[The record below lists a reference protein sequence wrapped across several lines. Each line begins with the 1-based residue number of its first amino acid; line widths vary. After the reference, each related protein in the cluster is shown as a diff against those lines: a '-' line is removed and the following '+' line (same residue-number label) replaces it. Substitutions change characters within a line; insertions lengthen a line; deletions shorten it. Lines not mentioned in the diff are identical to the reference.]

1 MHQLKYKLLV
11 ICSLLFMGIK
21 AQQKPN
27 IVFIYTDDL
36 GYGDLSC
43 YGATKIATPHID
55 KLSKE
60 GALFTDAH
68 ATSATCTPSRFS
80 LLTGK
85 YAWRKSGTSVAPG
98 NASLIIPTDTRT
110 LPGMLQQAGYNTA
123 VVGKWHLGL
132 GPQPT
137 GPDWNGDIRPGPLEI
152 GFSYSFIIPATG
164 DRVPCVFVENHQV
177 VGRDEHDSI
186 QVSYGKPI
194 GNDPTG
200 REHPELLKMKT
211 SPEHGHD
218 ATIVNGIS
226 RIGFMSGGKAARW
239 TDEDIA
245 DILTNKAVDYINR
258 NKSNP
263 FFLYFSTHDIHV
275 PRVPH
280 ARFAGKSG
288 LGARGDVILELD
300 ATVGRILRTID
311 SLGLTKNTLI
321 IFSSDNGP
329 VLDDG
334 YQDEAVTKRN
344 GHTPSGIYRGGK
356 YSNFEAGTRVPF
368 IVKWPGKVKAG
379 SISNVP
385 VSQIDL
391 FASLSSLTKQKINAG
406 EAQDSFDQLSALLGK
421 QIKGRPYIIEHAGS
435 LAIIKDHWKYIEP
448 GNGRA
453 YDRLTDIELGNA
465 SVPQLYDL
473 SKDPSEKNNLA
484 SLYPEKVKALAILLE
499 EIKTAK

>member
-1 MHQLKYKLLV
+1 MQQRKYYMA
-11 ICSLLFMGIK
+11 LFCCFLFLGIK

-27 IVFIYTDDL
+27 IVFIYADDL
-36 GYGDLSC
+36 GIGDLSC
-43 YGATKIATPHID
+43 YGATKIATPNID
-55 KLSKE
+55 KLASQ

-98 NASLIIPTDTRT
+98 NASLIIPTDTKT
-110 LPGMLQQAGYNTA
+110 LPSRLQVAGYNTA
-123 VVGKWHLGL
+123 VIGKWHLGL
-132 GPQPT
+132 GPAPE

-177 VGRDEHDSI
+177 VAKDQHDPI

-211 SPEHGHD
+211 SPDHGHD

-226 RIGFMSGGKAARW
+226 RIGYMSGGKSARW

-245 DILTNKAVDYINR
+245 DILTKKAVDYISN
-258 NKSNP
+258 NKANP

-300 ATVGRILRTID
+300 ATVGQILRTID

-334 YQDEAVTKRN
+334 YQDDAVIKRN
-344 GHTPSGIYRGGK
+344 GHMPSGIYRGGK
-356 YSNFEAGTRVPF
+356 YSNFEAGTRVPM
-368 IVKWPGKVKAG
+368 IVKWPGKVKTG
-379 SISNVP
+379 IVSNASF
-385 VSQIDL
+385 SQIDL
-391 FASLSSLTKQKINAG
+391 FASLAKLVNQKTVAD
-406 EAQDSFDQLSALLGK
+406 EAPDSFDQLSVLLGK
-421 QIKGRPYIIEHAGS
+421 QKKGRPYIIEHAGS
-435 LAIIKDHWKYIEP
+435 LAIVMNNWKYIAP
-448 GNGRA
+448 GNGRT
-453 YDRLTDIELGNA
+453 YDKLTDIELGNDIN
-465 SVPQLYDL
+465 PQLYDL
-473 SKDPSEKNNLA
+473 SKDPAEKNNLA
-484 SLYPEKVKALAILLE
+484 SEYPDKVKSLAALLE
-499 EIKTAK
+499 KIKTAK

>member
-1 MHQLKYKLLV
+1 MHQLRYKLLV
-11 ICSLLFMGIK
+11 ICSLLFTGIK

-36 GYGDLSC
+36 GIGDLSC
-43 YGATKIATPHID
+43 YGATKIATPYID
-55 KLSKE
+55 KLSAE

-80 LLTGK
+80 FLTGK
-85 YAWRKSGTSVAPG
+85 YAWRKSGTAVAPG
-98 NASLIIPTDTRT
+98 NASLIIPIDTKT
-110 LPGMLQQAGYNTA
+110 LPAMLQKAGYNTA
-123 VVGKWHLGL
+123 VIGKWHLGL

-177 VGRDEHDSI
+177 VGRDEHDPI

-200 REHPELLKMKT
+200 RDHPELLKMKT

-226 RIGFMSGGKAARW
+226 RIGYMSGGKAARW

-263 FFLYFSTHDIHV
+263 FFLYFATHDIHV

-300 ATVGRILRTID
+300 ATVGRILRTLD

-334 YQDEAVTKRN
+334 YEDEAVTKRN

-368 IVKWPGKVKAG
+368 IIKWPGKINAG
-379 SISNVP
+379 IISNTRI
-385 VSQIDL
+385 SQIDI
-391 FASLSSLTKQKINAG
+391 FASIASLVKQKIKEG
-406 EAQDSFDQLSALLGK
+406 EAPDSYNQLPALLGK
-421 QIKGRPYIIEHAGS
+421 HIKGRPYIIEHAGS

-453 YDRLTDIELGNA
+453 YDSRTDIELGNA

-484 SLYPEKVKALAILLE
+484 SLYPEKVKTLATLLE

>member
-1 MHQLKYKLLV
+1 MNKLKYKLLV
-11 ICSLLFMGIK
+11 ICCLLFMGMK

-36 GYGDLSC
+36 GIGDLSC

-55 KLSKE
+55 KLAKE

-85 YAWRKSGTSVAPG
+85 YAWRKTGTSVAPG
-98 NASLIIPTDTRT
+98 NASLIIPTDTKT
-110 LPGMLQQAGYNTA
+110 LPAMLQQAGYNTA
-123 VVGKWHLGL
+123 VIGKWHLGL

-177 VGRDEHDSI
+177 VGNDVHDPI

-211 SPEHGHD
+211 SPDHGHD

-226 RIGFMSGGKAARW
+226 RIGYMSGGTAARW

-245 DILTNKAVDYINR
+245 DILTNKAVDYINK
-258 NKSNP
+258 NKANP
-263 FFLYFSTHDIHV
+263 FFLYFATHDIHV

-300 ATVGRILRTID
+300 AAVGQLLRTLD

-385 VSQIDL
+385 LSQIDL
-391 FASLSSLTKQKINAG
+391 FASLASLTKQRIKMG
-406 EAQDSFDQLSALLGK
+406 EAPDSYDQLQALLGK
-421 QIKGRPYIIEHAGS
+421 KTKSRPYIIEHAGS
-435 LAIIKDHWKYIEP
+435 LSIIQDHWKYIEP

-453 YDRLTDIELGNA
+453 YDSRTDIELGNA
-465 SVPQLYDL
+465 TVPQLYDL

-484 SLYPEKVKALAILLE
+484 SLYPEKVKALALLLE
-499 EIKTAK
+499 TIKTAK

>member
-1 MHQLKYKLLV
+1 MQERKFYM
-11 ICSLLFMGIK
+11 LLFCCFLFAGIN
-21 AQQKPN
+21 AQPKPN
-27 IVFIYTDDL
+27 IVFIYADDL
-36 GYGDLSC
+36 GIGDLSC

-55 KLSKE
+55 KLASQ

-85 YAWRKSGTSVAPG
+85 YAWRKAGTSVAPG
-98 NASLIIPTDTRT
+98 NASLIIPTDTKT
-110 LPGMLQQAGYNTA
+110 LPSRLQKAGYNTA
-123 VVGKWHLGL
+123 VIGKWHLGL
-132 GPQPT
+132 GPAPA

-211 SPEHGHD
+211 SPDHGHD

-226 RIGFMSGGKAARW
+226 RIGYMSGGRAARW

-245 DILTNKAVDYINR
+245 DILTQKAVEYISKNKA
-258 NKSNP
+258 NP

-280 ARFAGKSG
+280 SRFAGKSG

-300 ATVGRILRTID
+300 ATVGQLLRTID

-334 YQDEAVTKRN
+334 YQDDAVTKRN

-356 YSNFEAGTRVPF
+356 YSNFEAGTRVPM

-379 SISNVP
+379 IQSNASF
-385 VSQIDL
+385 SQIDL
-391 FASLSSLTKQKINAG
+391 YASLAKLVNQKTEVD
-406 EAQDSFDQLSALLGK
+406 EAPDSFNQLPVLLGM
-421 QIKGRPYIIEHAGS
+421 QQKGRPYIIEHAGS
-435 LAIIKDHWKYIEP
+435 LAIIKDNWKYIAP

-453 YDRLTDIELGNA
+453 YDKLTDIELGND
-465 SVPQLYDL
+465 VNPQLYDL
-473 SKDPSEKNNLA
+473 RKDPAEKKNLA
-484 SLYPEKVKALAILLE
+484 REYPDKVKTLAALLE
-499 EIKTAK
+499 KIKTAK